1 MISAEE
7 YFKKEYDANHL
18 KRCIELNDVQSIYS
32 LMEEFADNTKPVKSV
47 VLDLVSKRFRVTYY
61 SCDQALSVIIEAET
75 FNKAMIEF
83 ATYYHEI
90 DEVYGM
96 IEV

>member
-1 MISAEE
+1 M
-7 YFKKEYDANHL
+7 
-18 KRCIELNDVQSIYS
+18 NDSIDKNENS
-32 LMEEFADNTKPVKSV
+32 NNDSNGTIQI
-47 VLDLVSKRFRVTYY
+47 VSKRFIVTYY
-61 SCDQALSVIIEAET
+61 SCDKALSVIIEAET

-96 IEV
+96 IEI

>member
-1 MISAEE
+1 M
-7 YFKKEYDANHL
+7 
-18 KRCIELNDVQSIYS
+18 NDSIDKNENS
-32 LMEEFADNTKPVKSV
+32 NDDSNGIIQI
-47 VLDLVSKRFRVTYY
+47 VSKRFRVTYY

>member
-1 MISAEE
+1 MSLLDDQYEWNKN
-7 YFKKEYDANHL
+7 KK
-18 KRCIELNDVQSIYS
+18 KKQC
-32 LMEEFADNTKPVKSV
+32 
-47 VLDLVSKRFRVTYY
+47 DLHIVSKRFRVTYY
-61 SCDQALSVIIEAET
+61 SCDKALSVVIEAET

-96 IEV
+96 IEI